1 MTKQLNQGEATGK
14 ETQKKEKSDS
24 AIGGAESAS
33 DQNPEGIRALQ
44 TVLSTGERV
53 TILVVG
59 NSPGRYG
66 PLFEQLVREIKNHN
80 HPLWLIRGKGIY
92 SRQEIIKFLRESS
105 KVIAV
110 ELSNGSEGKPLAP
123 STGSAKI
130 SFPDVLHW
138 SSLLG
143 LPPEVVLKSGKQTE
157 FSLEKLLEEIGL
169 EKV

>member
-1 MTKQLNQGEATGK
+1 MTKQLKPGEATGK
-14 ETQKKEKSDS
+14 ETQKKAQSDP
-24 AIGGAESAS
+24 AESGS
-33 DQNPEGIRALQ
+33 SQKPEGIRALQ

-66 PLFEQLVREIKNHN
+66 PFFEQLTREIKNRN
-80 HPLWLIRGKGIY
+80 HPLWLIQGKGIY
-92 SRQEIIKFLRESS
+92 SRQEITKFLRESS

-110 ELSNGSEGKPLAP
+110 ELPNGSGNAP
-123 STGSAKI
+123 AASASEKM

-143 LPPEVVLKSGKQTE
+143 LPPELVLKSGKQAE
-157 FSLEKLLEEIGL
+157 FSLVKLLEEIGL
-169 EKV
+169 EET